1 MSMSELI
8 ETNAER
14 TRVDEPLSIRRD
26 IRFLGDRLLEIQD
39 GFVWSDRDLKLK
51 LTGACMYAMSSN
63 YPYHA

>member
-1 MSMSELI
+1 MSELI

-51 LTGACMYAMSSN
+51 LTGTCMYAMSSN
-63 YPYHA
+63 YPYNT

>member
-51 LTGACMYAMSSN
+51 LTGTCMYAMSSN
-63 YPYHA
+63 YPYHT